1 MSREQ
6 RKPATP
12 EEIWGILREVSEN
25 QRENTEQMK
34 ETDRK
39 MQETTEQMKET
50 DRKMQETTEQMKDT
64 DRKMQDTDRKV
75 KKLNELF
82 TGQWGKLMEALVRGD
97 LVRLL
102 NERDIEVNGLAKE
115 TTRKFEGKEYEFDI
129 IAINGDA
136 IVVVEVKTT
145 LELKDVEHFMK
156 KLEIF
161 KQVFLEYRD
170 KDIYGAVAYL
180 KQNQG
185 SGGNA
190 EKKGLYVIEAVG
202 SSARITNRDEFKAKK
217 F

>member
-25 QRENTEQMK
+25 QRETTEQMK

-39 MQETTEQMKET
+39 MQETDRKIQETAEQMKDT

-64 DRKMQDTDRKV
+64 DRKMQDTDRKMQDTDRKI

-161 KQVFLEYRD
+161 KQVF
-170 KDIYGAVAYL
+170 
-180 KQNQG
+180 
-185 SGGNA
+185 
-190 EKKGLYVIEAVG
+190 
-202 SSARITNRDEFKAKK
+202 
-217 F
+217 